1 MKGLLTWLSRRRY
14 PYQPLIAVSISRR
27 RIIDNLHRFMEIA
40 PRHAV
45 APVLKSNAYGH
56 GLIEVAKILEMER
69 RRPTSRKGSIP
80 FFVIDSYFEA
90 VALRAAGIRT
100 PLLVIGYTRPET
112 IANARLRNVSFAIT
126 SMDTLRHVV
135 SFQSSILNLPIPPR
149 KRISVHLK
157 IDTGMRRQGILPDEL
172 SELDEILEVNPSI
185 VIAGI
190 CSHLSDADNKDPSA
204 TESQLAIWNDVVKRL
219 TGSYPSIEHIHIS
232 NTDGHRFAADAH
244 ATLSR
249 LGIGLYG
256 IADSGSIGAH
266 LMLEPALRM
275 ETMITGVKR
284 LKRDE
289 TVGYGNTFK
298 AESDM
303 LIATI
308 PVGYY
313 EGIDRRLSN
322 TGTILVGP
330 EDLPCPI
337 LGRVSMNITVI
348 DVTHVPGLKI
358 GMKVTAISDD
368 AEDPNSIA
376 HMAKKCKT
384 IPYEIAVHIPGQLKR
399 VVR

>member
-14 PYQPLIAVSISRR
+14 PYQPLITVTISRR
-27 RIIDNLHRFMEIA
+27 RIVENLHRFMEIA
-40 PRHAV
+40 PKHTV

-56 GLIEVAKILEMER
+56 GLIEVAKILEMEH
-69 RRPTSRKGSIP
+69 RRPTSSEGIIP

-90 VALRAAGIRT
+90 LALRAAGIRT
-100 PLLVIGYTRPET
+100 PLLVIGYTRPEI
-112 IANARLRNVSFAIT
+112 IAHARLRGVSFAIT
-126 SMDTLRHVV
+126 SIDTLRHVV
-135 SFQSSILNLPIPPR
+135 NFQPSLLNLTAR
-149 KRISVHLK
+149 TRISVHLK
-157 IDTGMRRQGILPDEL
+157 IDTGMRRQGILPEEL
-172 SELDEILEVNPSI
+172 SQLGEILRVNPSI
-185 VIAGI
+185 VVTGI
-190 CSHLSDADNKDPSA
+190 CSHLSDADNADPSS
-204 TESQLAIWNDVVKRL
+204 TESQLAIWNEVVKKL
-219 TGSYPSIEHIHIS
+219 TAEYTTIKHIHIS

-256 IADSGSIGAH
+256 IADAGSIGAH
-266 LMLEPALRM
+266 LRLEPALRM
-275 ETMITGVKR
+275 DTIITGIKK

-303 LIATI
+303 TIATI

-322 TGTILVGP
+322 IGTVLVGP
-330 EDLPCPI
+330 EDVPCPI

-348 DVTHVPGLKI
+348 DVTHVPDAEI
-358 GMKVTAISDD
+358 GMKATAISDD
-368 AEDPNSIA
+368 PDATNSIVN
-376 HMAKKCKT
+376 MAKKCKT

-399 VVR
+399 VVN